1 MSNYPNMSYC
11 MNENTLLAMQ
21 QILTAMQEEGVEF
34 LRDMTREERRAWNEL
49 YNACESF
56 LSLSDDLAEEEQREP
71 ERDGQPDEAQE
82 WYDYDPEC

>member
-11 MNENTLLAMQ
+11 MNENTLSAMQ
-21 QILTAMQEEGVEF
+21 QILTAMQEEGVDF

>member
-21 QILTAMQEEGVEF
+21 QILTAMQEEGVDF

>member
-11 MNENTLLAMQ
+11 MNENTLSAMQ
-21 QILTAMQEEGVEF
+21 QILTAMQEEGVDF

-56 LSLSDDLAEEEQREP
+56 LSISDDLAEEEQREP

>member
-11 MNENTLLAMQ
+11 MNENTLSAMQ
-21 QILTAMQEEGVEF
+21 QILTAMQEEGVDF

-56 LSLSDDLAEEEQREP
+56 LSLSDDLAEEEQQEP